1 MVLCPINYKEAVLC
15 QAKQSVYGRTHG
27 IGSVHHIA
35 KRAALII
42 LMPALNNSVH
52 VDMRAKAIQGVQVL
66 RVVGLLSARSRDKR
80 CGVVRI
86 CGGVQVGAINSEEPE
101 ALVTD

>member
-42 LMPALNNSVH
+42 LMPALNNSVL
-52 VDMRAKAIQGVQVL
+52 RAKVIQGVQVL
-66 RVVGLLSARSRDKR
+66 QVVGLLSARSRDKR